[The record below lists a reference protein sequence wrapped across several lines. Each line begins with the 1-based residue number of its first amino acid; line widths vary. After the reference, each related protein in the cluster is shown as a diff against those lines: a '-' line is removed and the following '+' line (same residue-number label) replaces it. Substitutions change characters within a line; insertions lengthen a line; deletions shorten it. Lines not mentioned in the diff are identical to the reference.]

1 MQLTWLALAIV
12 CTVGY
17 HLVLKLTP
25 AGVNPLLS
33 LLVTYA
39 LVTALFGAIL
49 LVTPGGFEW
58 KQEVRQINWTAL
70 ALAAV
75 IVGLDL
81 GFLFLY
87 RSGFEV
93 SLGALVTQSAAAML
107 SRRSASRCLARN
119 CRLLT
124 RQGSCSASLGCGLC
138 TEGKT
143 LAPSSMRAWRGSS
156 NGYFFSFSSP
166 TRHGIEEHLDP
177 VQQLVAVGPGHL
189 FVQSLHAVFLGRWV
203 SNRARAAPRAAA
215 SCRASRLLPRAS
227 GAAAPD
233 RVASDTRDRECGGAR
248 GSVGPGSKVLGRHRG
263 TCSGGK

>member
-39 LVTALFGAIL
+39 LVTALFGVIL
-49 LVTPGGFEW
+49 LLAPGGFEW

-93 SLGALVTQSAAAML
+93 SLGALVTQSAAALLLLAIGVAVFREKL
-107 SRRSASRCLARN
+107 SAANAVGLVLCLA
-119 CRLLT
+119 
-124 RQGSCSASLGCGLC
+124 GL
-138 TEGKT
+138 
-143 LAPSSMRAWRGSS
+143 W
-156 NGYFFSFSSP
+156 
-166 TRHGIEEHLDP
+166 
-177 VQQLVAVGPGHL
+177 LV
-189 FVQSLHAVFLGRWV
+189 
-203 SNRARAAPRAAA
+203 
-215 SCRASRLLPRAS
+215 
-227 GAAAPD
+227 
-233 RVASDTRDRECGGAR
+233 
-248 GSVGPGSKVLGRHRG
+248 HRR
-263 TCSGGK
+263 